1 MINSTKLT
9 AIRRKAEDEFLAGF
23 EKAAAFLDGATF
35 FLERHAQ
42 ELAAFMLHQATDA
55 PYRTVI
61 HVLNAI
67 GKKTHCIRS
76 LTKHCRTCAPHL
88 RAFFPADTWQEESL
102 LTLIYTDYL
111 DTRTRSTN

>member
-42 ELAAFMLHQATDA
+42 ELAAFMLHQATEA
-55 PYRTVI
+55 TYRTVI
-61 HVLNAI
+61 HVLNGI
-67 GKKTHCIRS
+67 EKKTHCIRS
-76 LTKHCRTCAPHL
+76 LTKHYRRFAPQL
-88 RAFFPADTWQEESL
+88 SAFFPADNWQEAHL
-102 LTLIYTDYL
+102 LKLLQDEYL
-111 DTRTRSTN
+111 ATRSRN